1 MDEHGAARALH
12 ALFDEEWEWTL
23 AEFPTYA
30 TVVGDSRY
38 DDRWPDMS
46 LEAHAR
52 RDVHARDML
61 GRIRSID
68 RATLPKS
75 EQLNYDLFRRDLELS
90 VEGQRFPDECLPLT
104 QMNGVHQDV
113 ADMIQ
118 ISPRRTARDFDML
131 TRRLCAVPPL
141 VEQTIAQLRKGLEIG
156 MTPPRV
162 VMEKVPEMIGN
173 QIVGDAARSPIAMLA
188 LADLPADLGADAERT
203 IRDGILRA
211 VGDAVIPA

>member
-61 GRIRSID
+61 DRARAID
-68 RATLPKS
+68 RATLPES
-75 EQLNYDLFRRDLELS
+75 ERLNYDLFRRDLELS

-118 ISPRRTARDFDML
+118 ISPRRTARSWRGWL
-131 TRRLCAVPPL
+131 PRSKTGEPALREACWSQTRR
-141 VEQTIAQLRKGLEIG
+141 
-156 MTPPRV
+156 PRENSAPTSWNAFGPSV
-162 VMEKVPEMIGN
+162 TSSSSSDSSSASASG
-173 QIVGDAARSPIAMLA
+173 
-188 LADLPADLGADAERT
+188 
-203 IRDGILRA
+203 
-211 VGDAVIPA
+211 